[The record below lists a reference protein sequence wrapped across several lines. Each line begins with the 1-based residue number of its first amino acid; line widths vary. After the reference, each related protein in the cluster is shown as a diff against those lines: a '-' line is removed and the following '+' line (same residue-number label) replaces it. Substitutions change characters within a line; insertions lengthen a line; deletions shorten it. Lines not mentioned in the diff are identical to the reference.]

1 MYIKSHLIH
10 KITGIGATNDATYHE
25 QLTSYQEPSNI
36 SGINIVH
43 RLSYDNGIPYFLCTA
58 TDDLNVNS
66 HSHSGVSSLTPTEW
80 DDIIDAHD
88 SNQEVKR
95 YALVREMRNDALDTS
110 DIYVIKQ
117 IECNV
122 AITTEFRTWR
132 QELRDLPNGN
142 SFPINFPMAPSG
154 VIGIITNGYYQNNL
168 KSISMINDPIS

>member
-1 MYIKSHLIH
+1 MNKRNLGNNGT
-10 KITGIGATNDATYHE
+10 KVFPIGLGGMSFSDAYGETNTRQTHE
-25 QLTSYQEPSNI
+25 I
-36 SGINIVH
+36 
-43 RLSYDNGIPYFLCTA
+43 LSTA
-58 TDDLNVNS
+58 IDL
-66 HSHSGVSSLTPTEW
+66 GV
-80 DDIIDAHD
+80 DHI
-88 SNQEVKR
+88 
-95 YALVREMRNDALDTS
+95 DTS

>member
-1 MYIKSHLIH
+1 MYIKAHLIH
-10 KITGIGATNDATYHE
+10 KQTGIGATSDSTYHE
-25 QLTSYQEPSNI
+25 QSNFYQEPSI
-36 SGINIVH
+36 DGITIVH
-43 RLSYDNGIPYFLCTA
+43 RFNNDRIDIPYFLCTA
-58 TDDLNVNS
+58 ADDFNVNS
-66 HSHSGVSSLTPTEW
+66 HSHSGVSSLTSTEW

-95 YALVREMRNDALDTS
+95 YALVREMRNDALDTY